1 MIRHGTYEHDAKIVG
16 PSSESI
22 DALGVNTPIEM
33 EGLFFTFLGAGEN
46 RLYER
51 TPNVRPV
58 AAVLELLPT
67 NRDLIASGQG

>member
-1 MIRHGTYEHDAKIVG
+1 MGHPPK
-16 PSSESI
+16 
-22 DALGVNTPIEM
+22 ALGVNTPIEM

-51 TPNVRPV
+51 TPNVQPV

-67 NRDLIASGQG
+67 NRDLIASGQGVKVDPVHLHLL

>member
-1 MIRHGTYEHDAKIVG
+1 
-16 PSSESI
+16 
-22 DALGVNTPIEM
+22 M

-51 TPNVRPV
+51 TPNVQPV

-67 NRDLIASGQG
+67 NRDLIASGQGVKVDPVHLHLL